1 MQITDAA
8 EQKSVMVGFLDL
20 FYILYK
26 VQILRCFFFFNGL
39 TEINKDQHHNGLE
52 RWNDQANKFFV
63 TCIQMHLC
71 AIVFTDINGI

>member
-1 MQITDAA
+1 MA

-20 FYILYK
+20 FYILYRYK
-26 VQILRCFFFFNGL
+26 FLGAFFFNGL